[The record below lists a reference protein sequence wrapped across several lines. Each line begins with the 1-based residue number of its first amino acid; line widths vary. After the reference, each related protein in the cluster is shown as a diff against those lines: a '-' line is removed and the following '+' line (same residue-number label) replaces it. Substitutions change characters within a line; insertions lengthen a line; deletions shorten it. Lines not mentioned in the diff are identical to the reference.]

1 MNNYAL
7 KMNFNSKK
15 EVNMES
21 VLAIKVTAFP
31 ANRALFIK
39 VLAVN
44 GFGAKGV
51 TLVEIPIK

>member
-7 KMNFNSKK
+7 KMNFNSKE

-39 VLAVN
+39 I
-44 GFGAKGV
+44 FGC
-51 TLVEIPIK
+51 